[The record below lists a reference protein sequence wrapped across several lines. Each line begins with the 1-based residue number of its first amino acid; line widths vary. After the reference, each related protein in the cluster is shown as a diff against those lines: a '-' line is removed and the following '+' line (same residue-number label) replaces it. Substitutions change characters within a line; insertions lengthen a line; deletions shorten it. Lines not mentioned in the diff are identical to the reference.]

1 MGKIQGQDFFQWEYT
16 VWYMAGE
23 INSSATRLSSALTY
37 HKHLEL
43 IEENPESTK
52 TSLKI
57 MLEHRFEADRTLCRN
72 EP

>member
-1 MGKIQGQDFFQWEYT
+1 
-16 VWYMAGE
+16 MAGE